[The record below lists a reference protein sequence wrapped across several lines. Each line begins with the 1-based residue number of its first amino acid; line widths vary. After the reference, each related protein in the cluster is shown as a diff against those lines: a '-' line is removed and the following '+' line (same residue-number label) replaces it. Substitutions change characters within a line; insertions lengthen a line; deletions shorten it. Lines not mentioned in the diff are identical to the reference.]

1 MNNTRHAYAIVYSI
15 LALIKRHVEYTKH
28 KGISLTTTS
37 RQEQPCRDTKPIQCI
52 RQPTNTQQLN
62 KLQTHR
68 FTREPNKQD
77 RYYPNVSTIELVIH
91 SNRHLGNESPKIG
104 T

>member
-1 MNNTRHAYAIVYSI
+1 MNKSGHAYAFVHSI
-15 LALIKRHVEYTKH
+15 LASIKQHTKDTKN

-37 RQEQPCRDTKPIQCI
+37 SQDQPCRDAKPIQCT
-52 RQPTNTQQLN
+52 RKPTNTQQPN
-62 KLQTHR
+62 QSQIHR
-68 FTREPNKQD
+68 FARELNKQD
-77 RYYPNVSTIELVIH
+77 RYHPNVSSMEFVTH

>member
-1 MNNTRHAYAIVYSI
+1 MNKSVHAYAFVHSI
-15 LALIKRHVEYTKH
+15 LASTKQHTKYTK
-28 KGISLTTTS
+28 KKEISLTTSS
-37 RQEQPCRDTKPIQCI
+37 RQEQPCRDAKPIQCT

-62 KLQTHR
+62 KSQTHR

-77 RYYPNVSTIELVIH
+77 RYYLNVSTMELVTH